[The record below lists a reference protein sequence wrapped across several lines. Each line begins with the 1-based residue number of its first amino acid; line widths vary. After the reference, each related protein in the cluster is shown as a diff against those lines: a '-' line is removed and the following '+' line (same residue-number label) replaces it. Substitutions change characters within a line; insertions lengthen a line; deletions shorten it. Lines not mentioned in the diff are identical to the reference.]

1 MGQPI
6 YINADSSNLLAS
18 RVRGATDLRSQSF
31 TQFVAGDSIEIDLYL
46 VNSSGLLNIQD
57 YAEIRVG
64 MGNLDSRP
72 DSGDY
77 LIGGSDTLAYNHTA
91 SDLKTVIDSQ
101 VATATVT
108 MLADI
113 VFKVQFDA
121 VGAQTIPSLDFTD
134 LQPGS
139 TVSVTRLTTGDSVT
153 RESWLWRIFRNPI
166 AFTSVF
172 TNIAGNG
179 VRGTLSLATAGIY
192 DLLAQSDEVNTFF
205 EVELTDTAGNVR
217 TFLQAKV
224 KLKGEVI
231 GHNFSGSIPTSPTNS
246 PEANAFL
253 ESFPNPTISGLQF
266 INPGQI
272 LNDYQYGSF
281 NPTLSLVSGETTY
294 DQTTYATRLGYY
306 VKIGKVVIVNFRIKI
321 TDPDSL
327 MINAPQTSSFAIS
340 NMPYPALNSGI
351 SPDISIRPR
360 RGWQNLGDKSY
371 SGVIYNNYMYF
382 YKNQTQIGGA
392 GVGWNLSNLT
402 PSDFSVNPFNFVE
415 SSGGAFSFFGSGSYV
430 TEDDI

>member
-31 TQFVAGDSIEIDLYL
+31 TQFVAGDSMEIDLYL

-108 MLADI
+108 MLADF

-253 ESFPNPTISGLQF
+253 ESFPDPDIVGELSVGGLNLSTGAIDGYVLTSDATGDASWQPSGSV
-266 INPGQI
+266 NW
-272 LNDYQYGSF
+272 GSIGG
-281 NPTLSLVSGETTY
+281 TLS
-294 DQTTYATRLGYY
+294 DQTDLDDELDKRSFLTVDSAVAGESAY
-306 VKIGKVVIVNFRIKI
+306 VGGSQ
-321 TDPDSL
+321 TG
-327 MINAPQTSSFAIS
+327 NA
-340 NMPYPALNSGI
+340 
-351 SPDISIRPR
+351 R
-360 RGWQNLGDKSY
+360 
-371 SGVIYNNYMYF
+371 
-382 YKNQTQIGGA
+382 
-392 GVGWNLSNLT
+392 
-402 PSDFSVNPFNFVE
+402 
-415 SSGGAFSFFGSGSYV
+415 
-430 TEDDI
+430 

>member
-108 MLADI
+108 MLADF

-253 ESFPNPTISGLQF
+253 ASFPNPTISGDLTVDGK
-266 INPGQI
+266 IVTPEIITAVTG
-272 LNDYQYGSF
+272 YGS
-281 NPTLSLVSGETTY
+281 T
-294 DQTTYATRLGYY
+294 
-306 VKIGKVVIVNFRIKI
+306 
-321 TDPDSL
+321 
-327 MINAPQTSSFAIS
+327 
-340 NMPYPALNSGI
+340 
-351 SPDISIRPR
+351 
-360 RGWQNLGDKSY
+360 
-371 SGVIYNNYMYF
+371 
-382 YKNQTQIGGA
+382 
-392 GVGWNLSNLT
+392 
-402 PSDFSVNPFNFVE
+402 
-415 SSGGAFSFFGSGSYV
+415 
-430 TEDDI
+430 